1 MTNEKKKNPNSVT
14 FIEKYL
20 EIYLKI
26 KTWKHQNH
34 QIKNHLVNFRSMQQ
48 NRACKKINAFHVV
61 RYLNHD
67 GRLHLSNKEK
77 NDSNVSFRKIMFS
90 LNFQILFARILLGL
104 IAANIDLI

>member
-1 MTNEKKKNPNSVT
+1 MTNEKKKTPNSVT

-20 EIYLKI
+20 VIYLKI

-67 GRLHLSNKEK
+67 GRLYFEQRKKMSQMYRLEKECLAWI
-77 NDSNVSFRKIMFS
+77 SRFYSR
-90 LNFQILFARILLGL
+90 GYY
-104 IAANIDLI
+104 